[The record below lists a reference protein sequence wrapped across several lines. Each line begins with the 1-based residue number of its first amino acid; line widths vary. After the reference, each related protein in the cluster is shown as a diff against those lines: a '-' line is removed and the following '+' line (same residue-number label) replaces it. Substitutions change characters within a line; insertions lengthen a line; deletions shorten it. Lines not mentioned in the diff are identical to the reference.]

1 MYIPCGL
8 YIPAL
13 EIYPKRL
20 IMADEYNNM
29 QHHSLAYNKG
39 SC

>member
-20 IMADEYNNM
+20 IMADEYNM
-29 QHHSLAYNKG
+29 QHHSLVYNKG